1 MAPVFSFTTLIIFLL
16 TLSKS
21 LSVKVLSIACSVTF
35 IATDFF
41 PLGIF
46 SPSYTSK
53 VFTSFIKDV
62 SISLISFS
70 SSPILKIL
78 SITNAKSLSD
88 F

>member
-1 MAPVFSFTTLIIFLL
+1 MSFSSSVFS
-16 TLSKS
+16 SDC
-21 LSVKVLSIACSVTF
+21 KVMLK
-35 IATDFF
+35 ATDFLS
-41 PLGIF
+41 LGIF